1 MHDHQEGMS
10 MGYFPAGL
18 RAAVVLL
25 VLLLSSWAE
34 AANVTIGARFR
45 TETGSQFL
53 RYGSSNEWICK
64 TWRDLCKSASE
75 NAVDLPIS
83 YRKTTLKDRLA
94 RQQYYVKVP
103 QPRSLLVRRD
113 GGSETL
119 NLKFEVTHISQY
131 AIVTAES
138 PVASNSP
145 IATRDV
151 QGSCSVVRAPLP
163 PEGLG
168 GTFQWAFWE
177 RDSKW
182 CYASSPRGESGDLKV
197 SLVSRTGIGY
207 RLSLP
212 APTNIVSGIYRGTL
226 VFTME
231 GAAADFDFG
240 EGVRDL
246 DSTLTVE
253 FEIDLR
259 HELKV
264 EFPPGTDRAVL
275 EPPGGWGVWSGGRA
289 PAQITRDLPFR
300 LTTSGPLT
308 VYATCS
314 DQLPGTSLC
323 LIGNDKGHRVPY
335 FVEMT
340 LPSTVQHG
348 NGPVQRLI
356 IIPDPF
362 RARRLVPVSAIANAK
377 GTLHLTV
384 RGGHVGSMLGY
395 PGSTY
400 AGTVTLIF
408 DAQVL

>member
-1 MHDHQEGMS
+1 MWCLPQ
-10 MGYFPAGL
+10 GL
-18 RAAVVLL
+18 QATAVLL

-45 TETGSQFL
+45 TETGSQFV
-53 RYGSSNEWICK
+53 RQGSSNEWICK
-64 TWRDLCKSASE
+64 TWAELCKSASE

-83 YRKTTLKDRLA
+83 YHKTTLKDELS

-131 AIVTAES
+131 AIVTSES
-138 PVASNSP
+138 PVRSNSP

-151 QGSCSVVRAPLP
+151 KGACGVMRAPFP
-163 PEGLG
+163 PQGVG
-168 GTFQWAFWE
+168 GTFQWAFWGG
-177 RDSKW
+177 DPKW
-182 CYASSPRGESGDLKV
+182 CYSSSPLGVRGDLKV

-212 APTNIVSGIYRGTL
+212 APTNIVSGTYRGTL
-226 VFTME
+226 VFTMG

-275 EPPGGWGVWSGGRA
+275 EPPGGWGGWSGGRA
-289 PAQITRDLPFR
+289 PAQITRDLPFH

-308 VYATCS
+308 VYASCP
-314 DQLPGTSLC
+314 DQFPGISLC
-323 LIGNDKGHRVPY
+323 VIGNDKGHRVPY

-340 LPSTVQHG
+340 LPSSVQHG

-400 AGTVTLIF
+400 TGTVTLIF

>member
-1 MHDHQEGMS
+1 

-168 GTFQWAFWE
+168 GTFQ
-177 RDSKW
+177 
-182 CYASSPRGESGDLKV
+182 
-197 SLVSRTGIGY
+197 
-207 RLSLP
+207 
-212 APTNIVSGIYRGTL
+212 
-226 VFTME
+226 
-231 GAAADFDFG
+231 
-240 EGVRDL
+240 
-246 DSTLTVE
+246 
-253 FEIDLR
+253 
-259 HELKV
+259 
-264 EFPPGTDRAVL
+264 
-275 EPPGGWGVWSGGRA
+275 
-289 PAQITRDLPFR
+289 
-300 LTTSGPLT
+300 
-308 VYATCS
+308 
-314 DQLPGTSLC
+314 
-323 LIGNDKGHRVPY
+323 
-335 FVEMT
+335 
-340 LPSTVQHG
+340 
-348 NGPVQRLI
+348 
-356 IIPDPF
+356 
-362 RARRLVPVSAIANAK
+362 
-377 GTLHLTV
+377 
-384 RGGHVGSMLGY
+384 
-395 PGSTY
+395 
-400 AGTVTLIF
+400 
-408 DAQVL
+408 

>member
-1 MHDHQEGMS
+1 
-10 MGYFPAGL
+10 MGYLLKGM
-18 RAAVVLL
+18 RAVA
-25 VLLLSSWAE
+25 VLLLPLLPSWAE

-45 TETGSQFL
+45 TETGSQFV
-53 RYGSSNEWICK
+53 RQGSSNEWICK

-83 YRKTTLKDRLA
+83 YRKTTLKDRLS
-94 RQQYYVKVP
+94 REQYYVKVP

-119 NLKFEVTHISQY
+119 NLRFEVTHISQY
-131 AIVTAES
+131 AVVTAES
-138 PVASNSP
+138 PVQSNSP

-151 QGSCSVVRAPLP
+151 KGSCSVVRAPFP
-163 PEGLG
+163 PTGLG
-168 GTFQWAFWE
+168 GTFQWAFWGG
-177 RDSKW
+177 DSKW
-182 CYASSPRGESGDLKV
+182 CFASSPQGEPGDLKV
-197 SLVSRTGIGY
+197 SLVGRTGIGY
-207 RLSLP
+207 KLSLP

-226 VFTME
+226 VFTM
-231 GAAADFDFG
+231 GGTAADFDFG
-240 EGVRDL
+240 EGVRGL

-308 VYATCS
+308 VYASCS
-314 DQLPGTSLC
+314 DQLPGLSLC
-323 LIGNDKGHRVPY
+323 MIDNGEGHRVPY

-340 LPSTVQHG
+340 LPSSVQYG
-348 NGPVQRLI
+348 NKPVQRLI

-362 RARRLVPVSAIANAK
+362 RARRLVPVSAIANEK
-377 GTLHLTV
+377 GTLHFTV
-384 RGGHVGSMLGY
+384 RGGHVGNMLGY

-400 AGTVTLIF
+400 TGTVTLIF

>member
-1 MHDHQEGMS
+1 
-10 MGYFPAGL
+10 MGYLLKGL
-18 RAAVVLL
+18 RAVAVLL
-25 VLLLSSWAE
+25 VPLLPSWAE
-34 AANVTIGARFR
+34 AANITIGARFR
-45 TETGSQFL
+45 TETGSQFV
-53 RYGSSNEWICK
+53 RHGSSNEWICQ

-83 YRKTTLKDRLA
+83 YRKTTLKDKHSRE
-94 RQQYYVKVP
+94 QYYVRVP

-119 NLKFEVTHISQY
+119 NLRFEVTHISQY
-131 AIVTAES
+131 AVVSAES
-138 PVASNSP
+138 PERSNSP

-151 QGSCSVVRAPLP
+151 QGTCSVVRAPFP
-163 PEGLG
+163 PESLG
-168 GTFQWAFWE
+168 GTFQWALWGG
-177 RDSKW
+177 DSKW
-182 CYASSPRGESGDLKV
+182 CFASSSRGEPGDLKV
-197 SLVSRTGIGY
+197 SLVGRTGIGY
-207 RLSLP
+207 KLSLP
-212 APTNIVSGIYRGTL
+212 APTNIVSGIYRGSL
-226 VFTME
+226 VFTM
-231 GAAADFDFG
+231 GGTTADFDFG

-246 DSTLTVE
+246 DSMLTVE

-308 VYATCS
+308 VYASCS
-314 DQLPGTSLC
+314 DQLPGATWC
-323 LIGNDKGHRVPY
+323 LIGNDRGHQVPY

-340 LPSTVQHG
+340 LPASVQHG

-384 RGGHVGSMLGY
+384 RGGHIGNMLRY

-400 AGTVTLIF
+400 TGTVTLIF